1 MQRGIAYRR
10 SVRNKHI
17 RRKRKLALSVIGTEW
32 YKHLGQYS
40 KGKIHCSC
48 RMCTYSKYHNLPTFK
63 DYKEK
68 EIVKSHLYDLYSC

>member
-32 YKHLGQYS
+32 YRHLGQYS

-48 RMCTYSKYHNLPTFK
+48 GSCTFSKKYSRPMHKNYV
-63 DYKEK
+63 DR
-68 EIVKSHLYDLYSC
+68 EIVRSQLSDLYSC